1 MKLYLQNFSIS
12 SLCTAFS
19 LFCFVMLFA
28 NCKSGSDDT
37 SKNMLE
43 ERNIET
49 CYYDVIYEEL
59 EPNEEGVPGVIFKIK
74 AEDDQLYK
82 AIKNKEVER
91 ILFWDKA
98 DISAA
103 DSTATRDI
111 RTTCK
116 ARNWKGNTYELVWA
130 TTDYMPIPARFSKNY
145 SNTRTFNKYSLL
157 LNSLI
162 RIIDKNG
169 RVWNIKPCTT
179 SE

>member
-1 MKLYLQNFSIS
+1 MKLYFQNFSVS
-12 SLCTAFS
+12 SLCTVFC
-19 LFCFVMLFA
+19 LFCFVMLFV
-28 NCKSGSDDT
+28 NCKSRSEDT
-37 SKNMLE
+37 GKNMPE
-43 ERNIET
+43 GRNIET

-59 EPNEEGVPGVIFKIK
+59 KPNELGVPGVIFKMK

-82 AIKNKEVER
+82 AIKNNEVER

-98 DISAA
+98 DKSAA
-103 DSTATRDI
+103 DSTATGDI

-130 TTDYMPIPARFSKNY
+130 TTDYMPIPTRFSKNY
-145 SNTRTFNKYSLL
+145 SNTPPFNKDSLM

-169 RVWNIKPCTT
+169 RVWNIKSCAT